1 MMHRKSFTLISAEQT
16 TAMAIALAG
25 ALQGGEFIS
34 LSGELGT
41 GKSHFARA
49 AIRALVADPE
59 LEVPSPSFTLVQSYI
74 GQNSIAIH
82 HCDLYRLGQA
92 QEIFELG
99 LEPIIASSLSNN
111 AESAIYFVEWP
122 QVAAQQLRKAELE
135 LEFTFT
141 AATQKR
147 KLHAS
152 GSAALIQALSN
163 YES

>member
-1 MMHRKSFTLISAEQT
+1 MNKQSFTLRSAEQT
-16 TAMAIALAG
+16 TKMATALAG

-34 LSGELGT
+34 LRGELGT

-49 AIRALVADPE
+49 AIRALTGDAE

-74 GQNSIAIH
+74 AKQNIAIY
-82 HCDLYRLGQA
+82 HCDLYRLSQE

-99 LEPIIASSLSNN
+99 LEPIIASSSSNS
-111 AESAIYFVEWP
+111 AEPAIYFVEWP
-122 QVAAQQLRKAELE
+122 QLGGSTFRKPELE

-141 AATQKR
+141 AAIEKR
-147 KLHAS
+147 MLHAS
-152 GSAALIQALSN
+152 GAAALLQALSN